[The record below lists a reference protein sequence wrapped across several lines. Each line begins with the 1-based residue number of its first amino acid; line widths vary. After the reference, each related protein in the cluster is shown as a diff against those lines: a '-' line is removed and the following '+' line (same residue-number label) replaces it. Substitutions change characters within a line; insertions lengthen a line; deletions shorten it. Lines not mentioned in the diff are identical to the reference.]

1 MSRQES
7 DYDLWTRRMAEVQA
21 DDDRQEILGMLARA
35 CVQVSPD
42 STDRECGDLVP
53 SHPNMRANVDIL
65 AAAGLVRLV
74 ETPWLD
80 DKTALKFIATPLG
93 RKKMREAYAVLGL
106 PQPSPVTR

>member
-1 MSRQES
+1 
-7 DYDLWTRRMAEVQA
+7 
-21 DDDRQEILGMLARA
+21 MLARA
-35 CVQVSPD
+35 CMQIGPD
-42 STDRECGDLVP
+42 SADREKGDLVP
-53 SHPNMRANVDIL
+53 SHPDMRANVDTL

-106 PQPSPVTR
+106 PQPSTVAL